1 MVSALGGA
9 ELEQNIKVHIIE
21 NDNCV
26 NVKIPKFQYIFA
38 KNETIQ
44 IIDTTQ
50 PDGLQEAFQSDCK
63 IDFFELFMDSLH

>member
-1 MVSALGGA
+1 MVSAFGGA
-9 ELEQNIKVHIIE
+9 ELEQNIKVQIIE

-26 NVKIPKFQYIFA
+26 NVEKPKFEYVFG

-50 PDGLQEAFQSDCK
+50 PNGLLEAF
-63 IDFFELFMDSLH
+63 